1 MEQTI
6 ARPSV
11 TESAIARQDAAEPT
25 IARQAATEP
34 AIVEVSALSLSY
46 QHIHAVQNVS
56 FSVHPG
62 EILAIIGQ
70 NGSGKTST
78 VECIEG
84 LRRPDSGTIRVF
96 GRDPWQNRREVYQ
109 KMGVQLQESESPSKI
124 RVEEQCRLFA
134 SFYER
139 PADWNSLLVQMDLDD
154 KRRRPVCKLSGGE
167 KQRLSIL
174 LALMGRPRLLILD
187 ELTTGLDPE
196 ARQTMWASF
205 EHIRAGGVAIL
216 MVSHYL
222 DEVEALADRLL
233 YLEKGQQQ
241 FWGTK
246 QEFRGYVKSRVPQE
260 HFNESDSLEKLYLM
274 IAPKSKGLAME
285 GIL

>member
-1 MEQTI
+1 MSQG
-6 ARPSV
+6 
-11 TESAIARQDAAEPT
+11 
-25 IARQAATEP
+25 
-34 AIVEVSALSLSY
+34 IVQVENLNLTY
-46 QHIHAVQNVS
+46 KGLRAVQNVS
-56 FSVHPG
+56 FQIKSG

-84 LRRPDSGTIRVF
+84 LRKPDSGLVQVF
-96 GRDPWQNRREVYQ
+96 GKDPWLHRSEIY
-109 KMGVQLQESESPSKI
+109 KEMGIQLQEVEYPSKI

-139 PADWNSLLVQMDLDD
+139 PADWDLLLTQLGLDK
-154 KRRRPVCKLSGGE
+154 KRKQPIHKLSGGE

-174 LALMGRPRLLILD
+174 LSLMGRPKLLVLD

-196 ARQTMWASF
+196 VRQNMWISF
-205 EHIRAGGVAIL
+205 ENIRKNGVAII

-222 DEVEALADRLL
+222 DEVEALADKIL
-233 YLEKGQQQ
+233 YLEKGKQQ
-241 FWGTK
+241 FFGT
-246 QEFRGYVKSRVPQE
+246 QQGFREYVKSLIPQ
-260 HFNESDSLEKLYLM
+260 NEWKDNYSLEKLYLM
-274 IAPKSKGLAME
+274 IAPKTTGLTME

>member
-1 MEQTI
+1 MSQG
-6 ARPSV
+6 
-11 TESAIARQDAAEPT
+11 
-25 IARQAATEP
+25 
-34 AIVEVSALSLSY
+34 IVQVENLNLAYKGLR
-46 QHIHAVQNVS
+46 AVQNVS
-56 FSVHPG
+56 FQIKSG

-84 LRRPDSGTIRVF
+84 LRKPDSGLAQVF
-96 GRDPWQNRREVYQ
+96 GKDPWLHRSEIY
-109 KMGVQLQESESPSKI
+109 KEMGIQLQEVEYPSKI

-139 PADWNSLLVQMDLDD
+139 PADWDLLLTQLGLDK
-154 KRRRPVCKLSGGE
+154 KRKQPIHKLSGGE

-174 LALMGRPRLLILD
+174 LSLMGRPKLLVLD

-196 ARQTMWASF
+196 VRQNMWISF
-205 EHIRAGGVAIL
+205 ENIRKNGVAII

-222 DEVEALADRLL
+222 DEVEALADKIL
-233 YLEKGQQQ
+233 YLEKGKQQ
-241 FWGTK
+241 FFGT
-246 QEFRGYVKSRVPQE
+246 QQGFREYVKSLIPQ
-260 HFNESDSLEKLYLM
+260 NEWKDNYSLEKLYLM
-274 IAPKSKGLAME
+274 IAPKTTGLTME

>member
-1 MEQTI
+1 MSQG
-6 ARPSV
+6 
-11 TESAIARQDAAEPT
+11 
-25 IARQAATEP
+25 
-34 AIVEVSALSLSY
+34 IVQVENLNLTY
-46 QHIHAVQNVS
+46 RGLRAVQNVS
-56 FSVHPG
+56 FQIKSG

-84 LRRPDSGTIRVF
+84 LRKPDSGLVQVF
-96 GRDPWQNRREVYQ
+96 GKDPWLHRSEIY
-109 KMGVQLQESESPSKI
+109 KEMGIQLQEVEYPSKI

-139 PADWNSLLVQMDLDD
+139 PADWDLLLTQLGLDK
-154 KRRRPVCKLSGGE
+154 KRKQPIHKLSGGE

-174 LALMGRPRLLILD
+174 LSLMGRPKLLVLD

-196 ARQTMWASF
+196 VRQNMWISF
-205 EHIRAGGVAIL
+205 ENIRKNGVAII

-222 DEVEALADRLL
+222 DEVEALADKIL
-233 YLEKGQQQ
+233 YLEKGKQQ
-241 FWGTK
+241 FFGT
-246 QEFRGYVKSRVPQE
+246 QQGFREYVKSLIPQ
-260 HFNESDSLEKLYLM
+260 NEWNDNYSLEKLYLM
-274 IAPKSKGLAME
+274 IAPKTTGLTME